1 MIVTKQEKDKTTIV
15 VPRRMRKAEL
25 ARTLDY
31 IALLAKKVPGTAS
44 RKTVQ
49 ELADNLSASAWEKIK
64 QKCNF
69 KWL

>member
-25 ARTLDY
+25 ARALDY
-31 IALLAKKVPGTAS
+31 IALLAKKKPAATN

-49 ELADNLSASAWEKIK
+49 ELADKLSASAWEKIK
-64 QKCNF
+64 QKRNF
-69 KWL
+69 KWV

>member
-25 ARTLDY
+25 ARALDY
-31 IALLAKKVPGTAS
+31 IALLAKKTPAAANS
-44 RKTVQ
+44 KTVR
-49 ELADNLSASAWEKIK
+49 ELADKLSASAWEKIK
-64 QKCNF
+64 QKRNF